1 MWEQVDGIIRQATTQ
16 IVNQVAN
23 FLPGVVVSL
32 ALLLGTVITAAL
44 ARRIVARALQ
54 GLDVDRRAEQLGL
67 SMLAEWSAARSPSQ
81 VIARGVQWTILFLGL
96 LLALT
101 ALDATMPS
109 QFALSV
115 FQYLPHLL
123 AALLI
128 FVVGSLAARFLARS
142 LLISAVNMQIH
153 SARLLSLAVKWLVLI
168 VSVAMALDHL
178 GIGRS
183 VLLLAF
189 GLLFGG
195 IVLAM
200 AIAIGLGSKD
210 LVERALERQFSDFDA
225 SERRDKLDHV

>member
-1 MWEQVDGIIRQATTQ
+1 MWEQVNRIMRQATTQ
-16 IVNQVAN
+16 IANEVAH
-23 FLPGVVVSL
+23 FLPGVIVSM
-32 ALLLGTVITAAL
+32 ALLIAAAIVAAL
-44 ARRIVARALQ
+44 VRRLVARALQ
-54 GLDVDRRAEQLGL
+54 GLNVDRRAEQLGL
-67 SMLAEWSAARSPSQ
+67 SVLADWSASRSPSQ
-81 VIARGVQWTILFLGL
+81 GIARITQWTILILGL
-96 LLALT
+96 LVALT

-128 FVVGSLAARFLARS
+128 FVVGSLTARFLARS
-142 LLISAVNMQIH
+142 LLISAVNMQIQ

-168 VSVAMALDHL
+168 ITVAMALDHL

-183 VLLLAF
+183 ILLLAF

-200 AIAIGLGSKD
+200 ALAVGLGAKET
-210 LVERALERQFSDFDA
+210 VERALERQFRESD
-225 SERRDKLDHV
+225 SHDKLDHV